1 MSIRIV
7 PLTPEHLPELLVI
20 WNEIV
25 AEGTT
30 FPWIEPFEVEN
41 LLEVFKSEDTV
52 GCAVDERGAILG
64 MFHVHPN
71 SEGRCAHIANCG
83 YMVSRAARGQGIGRL
98 LVQSSLEAAR
108 REGYKGMQFNAVV
121 VTNPAALALYQ
132 SEGFKIL
139 GTVPNGFLLKSGAYA
154 DMHIMYQPL

>member
-7 PLTPEHLPELLVI
+7 PLSTEHLPELLSI

-30 FPWIEPFEVEN
+30 FPWIKTFEVEN
-41 LLEVFKSEDTV
+41 LLEVFKPEDTV
-52 GCAVDERGAILG
+52 GCAVDECGAVRG

-71 SEGRCAHIANCG
+71 NEGRCAHIANCG

-121 VTNPAALALYQ
+121 TTNQAALALYR
-132 SEGFKIL
+132 SEGFKII
-139 GTVPNGFLLKSGAYA
+139 GTVPNGFLLKSGSYA
-154 DMHIMYQPL
+154 DMHIMYQAL

>member
-7 PLTPEHLPELLVI
+7 PLTREHLPELLII

-25 AEGTT
+25 VEGTT

-41 LLEVFKSEDTV
+41 LLEVFRPEDTV
-52 GCAVDERGAILG
+52 GCAVDERGTVLG

-71 SEGRCAHIANCG
+71 NEGRCAHIANCG
-83 YMVSRAARGQGIGRL
+83 YMVSRASRGQGIGRL

-108 REGYKGMQFNAVV
+108 KEGYKGMQFNAVV
-121 VTNPAALALYQ
+121 ATNQAALALYR
-132 SEGFKIL
+132 SEGFEII

-154 DMHIMYQPL
+154 DMHILFRTL